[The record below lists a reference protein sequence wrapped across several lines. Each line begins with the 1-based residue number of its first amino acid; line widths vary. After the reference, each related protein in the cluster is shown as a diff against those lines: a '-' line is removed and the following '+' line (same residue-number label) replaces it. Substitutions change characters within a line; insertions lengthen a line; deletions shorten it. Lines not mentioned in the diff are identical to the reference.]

1 VSRDKGQERPQ
12 VCAPPSEI
20 GQFADVQ
27 IGGELTGE
35 LGSRRRLVQKRI
47 QTNPEPACF
56 PVNKKGSRSAARKS
70 G

>member
-1 VSRDKGQERPQ
+1 M
-12 VCAPPSEI
+12 CAPPSEI

-35 LGSRRRLVQKRI
+35 LGPRRRLVRQRM
-47 QTNPEPACF
+47 QTDHEPACF
-56 PVNKKGSRSAARKS
+56 PVNPYGSRSAARKS